1 MEHNKNHFGEQD
13 SPKTLLL
20 NIVFNIAAPFLILS
34 KLSGEAHLGPV
45 WGLII
50 ALAFP
55 VAYGGWDLISKKK
68 WNFISILG
76 VVSVLLTGGLAL
88 LKLDGFWFAVKEA
101 AIPGIIGLAVLFTAK
116 TKYNL
121 VRNLILNPKLIK
133 MEVLDEIIKGK
144 HIEAQFEKLIVRT
157 TYFFVFSFVVSSVLN
172 FVLAIVI
179 LKSPTGTPEFNAEL
193 GKMTALSFPVIMVP
207 SMVILVF
214 SMWYLLRG
222 ITKMTGVHYNDIIR
236 S

>member
-1 MEHNKNHFGEQD
+1 MEQGKGHLGEQD
-13 SPKTLLL
+13 SPKDALL
-20 NIVFNIAAPFLILS
+20 NLLFNIIIPVLILS
-34 KLSGEAHLGPV
+34 KWSDQAHLGPV
-45 WGLII
+45 GGLII

-55 VAYGGWDLISKKK
+55 VAYGTWDLMSKKK
-68 WNFISILG
+68 WNFVSILG

-101 AIPGIIGLAVLFTAK
+101 AIPSIIGLGVLFTARS
-116 TKYNL
+116 KYNL
-121 VRNLILNPKLIK
+121 VRMLILNPKLIK
-133 MEVLDEIIKGK
+133 VEVLDEIIKENHAEVK
-144 HIEAQFEKLIVRT
+144 FEKLVVRT
-157 TYFFVFSFVVSSVLN
+157 TYFFVFSFVVSAVLN

-179 LKSPTGTPEFNAEL
+179 LKSPAGTPEFNAEL

-207 SMVILVF
+207 SMIILVF
-214 SMWYLLRG
+214 SMWYLLKG